1 MKKQLIAYCK
11 LPTAYCLLLTAYC
24 LLTSNHCL
32 ANSDVIQTSGEIISR
47 GSIPHTDTWQ
57 EMLTHSTKEIEVEC
71 APMPLNQKIISR
83 AENTETPILLNNV
96 YSSPG
101 ALAPQTFGAQFDA
114 IDYTDFGWYPPD
126 TMGAV
131 GPSHFMEVINGSV
144 SIYTRAG
151 SQLSAVTLTTFFT
164 FNLNGTNYPRGNA
177 FDPRVIYDRRS
188 SRWFASTLEFGNPL
202 YEDNHIILAVSRT
215 GDPTAT
221 WDKYLIPCGVPT
233 SGIFTYFSDYETL
246 AVDDNGVYLGVR
258 IFPNIGSWYAK
269 IIATAK
275 APLISPSPSL
285 SNVYQWSNITDMY
298 STPQPAHNHD
308 TVGGAARAWFVAS
321 SDSVYANLK
330 YRRLTWSGGVPSL
343 DGSSG
348 TITTP
353 AFDYPINAPANG
365 SSTDINVGDM
375 RAQMAVI
382 RNNRLWTCRNVGVN
396 SSGGSSSADRTGCE
410 WFELDVSSATP
421 SVLQN
426 GRVYDSTPTN
436 PRFYYYPSIMVNGQG
451 HAAMG
456 FSGSKSSEY
465 IGSYTCGRLVTDPI
479 NTMGAVTQI
488 IAGTASYLLLDNS
501 SRNRWGD
508 YSYTSLDPN
517 NDMSLWTIQEYAKSP
532 VNTWGTYVAEL
543 LSPPPILVNPNTNGA
558 PGQTGFVLELSG
570 NGFYDPGAGYS
581 NRLDV
586 VLTGGAVNGI
596 SNYGISYISP
606 TNLLVSFDIA
616 TNASS
621 GHRNIALTNP
631 DGQPAVAVN
640 GFWIIPEP
648 CYLLLIY
655 YFGLWIIY
663 SRRPLGQ
670 GSSLSL

>member
-1 MKKQLIAYCK
+1 
-11 LPTAYCLLLTAYC
+11 
-24 LLTSNHCL
+24 
-32 ANSDVIQTSGEIISR
+32 
-47 GSIPHTDTWQ
+47 
-57 EMLTHSTKEIEVEC
+57 MLTHSTKKTEVRF
-71 APMPLNQKIISR
+71 APMPLIPEIIPR
-83 AENTETPILLNNV
+83 DENTKTLNLLNNI
-96 YSSPG
+96 YSSTG
-101 ALAPQTFGAQFDA
+101 TLAPQTFGTQFDA
-114 IDYTDFGWYPPD
+114 IDYSDFGWYPPD

-131 GPSHFMEVINGSV
+131 GPKHFMEVINGSV
-144 SIYTRAG
+144 SIYTRTG
-151 SQLSAVTLTTFFT
+151 SQLSAVTLSSFFN

-188 SRWFASTLEFGNPL
+188 TRWFASALEFGSPSG
-202 YEDNHIILAVSRT
+202 EDNHVILAVSRT
-215 GDPTAT
+215 DDPTAT
-221 WDKYLIPCGVPT
+221 WDKYLIPCGVPN

-258 IFPNIGSWYAK
+258 IFPNLGSWYAK

-275 APLISPSPSL
+275 APLISASPSL
-285 SNVYQWSNITDMY
+285 GNVYQWSNITDMY

-308 TVGGAARAWFVAS
+308 AVGGTGKAWFIAS
-321 SDSVYANLK
+321 SAAVYANLK

-365 SSTDINVGDM
+365 SSTDIHAGDM

-426 GRVYDSTPTN
+426 GRVYDSSAAN

-479 NTMGAVTQI
+479 NTMGAVTQFK
-488 IAGTASYLLLDNS
+488 AGTASYLRLDNS
-501 SRNRWGD
+501 GRNRWGD

-517 NDMSLWTIQEYAKSP
+517 DDMSLWTIQEYAKSP
-532 VNTWGTYVAEL
+532 ANTWGTYVVEL
-543 LSPPPILVNPNTNGA
+543 LSPSPILNNPNTNGA

-586 VLTGGAVNGI
+586 VLTGGTINGI
-596 SNYGISYISP
+596 SNYGISYISL
-606 TNLLVSFDIA
+606 TNLSVSFDIA
-616 TNASS
+616 ANASL
-621 GHRNIALTNP
+621 GHRDITLTNP
-631 DGQPAVAVN
+631 DGQTSLAVN
-640 GFWIIPEP
+640 GFLIIPEP
-648 CYLLLIY
+648 GYLL
-655 YFGLWIIY
+655 FIIGNLFFVFL
-663 SRRPLGQ
+663 RENKK
-670 GSSLSL
+670 